1 MKKET
6 KLLLTAGAVLAG
18 AAILTSRS
26 RNHAPLKTVA
36 HVDLNRYM
44 GRWYEIARLPQRYEK
59 SCHCVYAEYSLN
71 PGGGYVEVQ
80 NACRKGGP
88 NGKLEVA
95 EGKGFPV
102 EGSNNSKLR
111 VQFFW
116 PFRGDYWV
124 LELDPDYAYALVGAP
139 DRESLWILSRTP
151 TLDQDVL
158 ERLVQLAELK
168 GFPVERLLLT
178 DQSCFTQG

>member
-1 MKKET
+1 MKKKT
-6 KLLLTAGAVLAG
+6 RLLLTAGAVLAG
-18 AAILTSRS
+18 AAILSTRS
-26 RNHAPLKTVA
+26 RRHAPLRTVPRL
-36 HVDLNRYM
+36 DLPRYM

-59 SCHCVYAEYSLN
+59 GCHRVYAEYSLHLDE
-71 PGGGYVEVQ
+71 YVEVK
-80 NACRKGGP
+80 NSCRKGSP
-88 NGKLEVA
+88 NGKVEVA

-102 EGSNNSKLR
+102 AGSSNSKLR

-151 TLDQDVL
+151 TLDHDVL
-158 ERLVQLAELK
+158 ERLVQLADQK
-168 GFPVERLLLT
+168 GFPVEKLLLT
-178 DQSCFTQG
+178 DQSCFTQD